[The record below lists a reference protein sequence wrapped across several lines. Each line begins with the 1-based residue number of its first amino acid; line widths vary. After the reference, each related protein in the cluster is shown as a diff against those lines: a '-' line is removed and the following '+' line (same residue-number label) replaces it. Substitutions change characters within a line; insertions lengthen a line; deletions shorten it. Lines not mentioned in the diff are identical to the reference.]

1 MSDALLLT
9 WFCLVIADVGA
20 PRTIYHDRIDGLLL
34 SACEPLTRRP

>member
-20 PRTIYHDRIDGLLL
+20 LRTIYHSRIDGLLFP
-34 SACEPLTRRP
+34 AIDEETMK